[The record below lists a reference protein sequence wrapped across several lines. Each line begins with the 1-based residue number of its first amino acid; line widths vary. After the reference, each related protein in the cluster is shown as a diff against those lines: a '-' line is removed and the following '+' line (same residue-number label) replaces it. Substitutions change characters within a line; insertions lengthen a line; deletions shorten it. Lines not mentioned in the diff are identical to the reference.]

1 MMIRTATTCFSR
13 KHSSAARG
21 MTLLEVLIAL
31 FIFMVGI
38 VGVLAALPAGINS
51 ASYVLSQDTA
61 IHLAPTHLSEFRRD
75 GIEPA
80 VDLIDGSAYLPA
92 GGSYTLGAGIQEPLN
107 GNPGNYRDFAHGP
120 GEPYEFFDDI
130 KRYEWKV
137 EINPVYASAAG
148 NPAPPPD
155 YMVPSHSGGTAL
167 PLTRVVVTVH
177 TKGTAREF
185 SFTQYMYGYGN

>member
-1 MMIRTATTCFSR
+1 MITAATENIGNKQCTP
-13 KHSSAARG
+13 ARG

-51 ASYVLSQDTA
+51 ASYVISQDTA
-61 IHLAPTHLSEFRRD
+61 IHLAHSKLSEFRRD
-75 GIEPA
+75 GVDPA

-92 GGSYTLGAGIQEPLN
+92 GGAYTLGAGIQEPLN
-107 GNPGNYRDFAHGP
+107 GNPGNYRDFAHKA
-120 GEPYEFFDDI
+120 GEPYEHFDDI
-130 KRYEWKV
+130 QRYEWKV

-155 YMVPSHSGGTAL
+155 YMVPSHSAGTPL

-185 SFTQYMYGYGN
+185 SFTQYMYSYGN